1 MKRRKQQPVDD
12 LVEHTLD
19 GTRMP
24 AGDFDAADA
33 DVLRTAIELRA
44 ARPGADL
51 PDADFVT
58 RLRNQVAAAQNPPAE
73 DSEPVAHPSW
83 SRRSLLARAAAVAA
97 GGVAV
102 GAVVGHEVT
111 SDGGA
116 APEAARPGPLEP
128 NSGTWVQVAN
138 STDLGSGASHRFDT
152 NEVIGFVTEH
162 RGELVAVSGVC
173 THLGCQLR
181 ANDEA
186 GRLDCPCHRTSFAPD
201 GSVEFSQLTPSPRP
215 LPLLQVR
222 NREGAVEVFLP
233 EV

>member
-1 MKRRKQQPVDD
+1 MRRRKQHRVDD

-19 GTRMP
+19 GTAMP
-24 AGDFDAADA
+24 TGELDPGDS

-58 RLRNQVAAAQNPPAE
+58 RLRNQVAAVAEPAE
-73 DSEPVAHPSW
+73 PAAAAPW

-102 GAVVGHEVT
+102 GAVVGHEAA
-111 SDGGA
+111 SGGSA
-116 APEAARPGPLEP
+116 APTASGPAGNLDP
-128 NSGTWVQVAN
+128 NAGSWIQVAN
-138 STDLGSGASHRFDT
+138 STDLGTGESHRFDT
-152 NEVIGFVTEH
+152 NNVIGFVTEH

-181 ANDEA
+181 ANNEA

-201 GSVEFSQLTPSPRP
+201 GSVEFSQLTPSPRS
-215 LPLLQVR
+215 LPTLQVR

-233 EV
+233 DES